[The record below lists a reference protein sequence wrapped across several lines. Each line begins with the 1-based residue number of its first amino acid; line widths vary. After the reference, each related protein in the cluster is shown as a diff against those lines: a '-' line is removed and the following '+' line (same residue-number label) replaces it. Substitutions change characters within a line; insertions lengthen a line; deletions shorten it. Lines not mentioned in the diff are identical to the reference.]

1 MTSNSREAERQISNH
16 PKGGSG
22 RSYSLEEDGANG
34 SDTVDLSWL
43 SIDFIDLL
51 IVFTLDDTWSRL
63 NRTKGPVAKTVVEGF
78 VYGIATMAE

>member
-22 RSYSLEEDGANG
+22 RSYSLEEDGANV

-43 SIDFIDLL
+43 DIEFVDLPYSIHIRKHLQAHD
-51 IVFTLDDTWSRL
+51 
-63 NRTKGPVAKTVVEGF
+63 
-78 VYGIATMAE
+78 

>member
-1 MTSNSREAERQISNH
+1 MMMTMMTQEPCTSSREAERQISNH

-43 SIDFIDLL
+43 TIEFVDLPYSIQLRKHLQAHD
-51 IVFTLDDTWSRL
+51 
-63 NRTKGPVAKTVVEGF
+63 
-78 VYGIATMAE
+78 

>member
-1 MTSNSREAERQISNH
+1 MTLEPCTNSREAERQISNH

-43 SIDFIDLL
+43 SI
-51 IVFTLDDTWSRL
+51 
-63 NRTKGPVAKTVVEGF
+63 EF
-78 VYGIATMAE
+78 VDRPYSIHLRKHLQAHD

>member
-1 MTSNSREAERQISNH
+1 MTMTMMTQEPCTNSREAERQISNH

-43 SIDFIDLL
+43 SIEFVDLPYVIHL
-51 IVFTLDDTWSRL
+51 RKHLQAHD
-63 NRTKGPVAKTVVEGF
+63 
-78 VYGIATMAE
+78 

>member
-43 SIDFIDLL
+43 GYEFFDLPYSIHIRRHLKAHD
-51 IVFTLDDTWSRL
+51 
-63 NRTKGPVAKTVVEGF
+63 
-78 VYGIATMAE
+78 